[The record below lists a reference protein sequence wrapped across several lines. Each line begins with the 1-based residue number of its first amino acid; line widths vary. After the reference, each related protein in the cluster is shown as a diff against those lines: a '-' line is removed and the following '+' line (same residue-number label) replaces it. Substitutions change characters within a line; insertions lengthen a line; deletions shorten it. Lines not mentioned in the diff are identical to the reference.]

1 MTHWLT
7 EWLPRLVARAPAT
20 IHRKLLAAF
29 LSIVVLLIMVG
40 AVGLQALSGANSR
53 AEEVVTL
60 QRKIA
65 AYRQLQHDTTAQLYS
80 VTSALLVPDAPTLEA
95 TVRQLD
101 QFGYD
106 FDRLQFVAK
115 DEVELL
121 AQLQGE
127 YDQFIQVVSK
137 VVELIRDGR
146 VREGRAL
153 QAAQAG
159 PLADRMERLTNQLV
173 NRAQADMVASIEAN
187 QAANL
192 SSQRTVIGF
201 AVASIALALVLGYAI
216 SLSVIRPVKQ
226 MEARFN
232 EIASGDFSGRIEVPN
247 RDELGKLA
255 ANLNRMNDEL
265 GRLYRQLEAAN
276 LAKSRFLAAASH
288 DLRQPLHA
296 LNLFVAQLRAETD
309 PAERSRV
316 TAQIDAAVTAMND
329 LFNALLDISK
339 LDAGALAPELTTF
352 PVAHLLKQLE
362 TTFAPAAR
370 EKGLRL
376 RFVPTAAWVRSDF
389 ILLQRILLNLVS
401 NAIRYTARGGV
412 LVGCRRRGPQL
423 RIEVWD
429 SGIGI
434 PEDQRENIFREFYQV
449 VDPERS
455 RRGRP
460 GLGLGLAIV
469 DRLCRLLDHRL
480 ELTSTPGRGSR
491 FAVSLPWVAAPQES
505 IEHSIA
511 PKAKSDPVSGKLVV
525 VIDDDALAL
534 DAMRGLLRR
543 WGCFVVGA
551 ESESSALASLAGD
564 DHRPDLIISDY
575 RLADGRT
582 GIEAIQRLRSAL
594 GARIPAFLVTGDIA
608 PERLREAGA
617 NGLHL
622 LHKPVEPMALRAM
635 LNQILKGGG
644 RAADRLQATATHGW
658 STNPQPAADPSP
670 AHPLR

>member
-1 MTHWLT
+1 MTRWLT

-20 IHRKLLAAF
+20 IYQKLLAAF

-40 AVGLQALSGANSR
+40 AVGLQVLSDVNRR
-53 AEEVVTL
+53 AEEAVTL

-80 VTSALLVPDAPTLEA
+80 VTSALLVPDDRALEA
-95 TVRQLD
+95 TVRQLN

-121 AQLQGE
+121 TEVRKE
-127 YDQFIQVVSK
+127 YNQFIHVVGK
-137 VVELIRDGR
+137 VVDLIRDGK
-146 VREGRAL
+146 VREGQAL
-153 QAAQAG
+153 QVAQAG

-173 NRAQADMVASIEAN
+173 NRAEADMVASIEASH
-187 QAANL
+187 AAHL
-192 SSQRTVIGF
+192 ASYWIIICFG
-201 AVASIALALVLGYAI
+201 AGSIALALVLGYAI
-216 SLSVIRPVKQ
+216 SWSVIRPVKQ
-226 MEARFN
+226 METRFN
-232 EIASGDFSGRIEVPN
+232 EMASGDFSQRIEVPN
-247 RDELGKLA
+247 RDELGNLA

-265 GRLYRQLEAAN
+265 GRLYQQLEAAN

-296 LNLFVAQLRAETD
+296 LNLFVAQLRTETD

-339 LDAGALAPELTTF
+339 LDAGVLAPDVTAF
-352 PVAHLLKQLE
+352 PLAHLLQRIE
-362 TTFAPAAR
+362 RTFAPAAR

-376 RFVPTAAWVRSDF
+376 RILPSKAWVSSDS
-389 ILLQRILLNLVS
+389 ILLERILLNLVS
-401 NAIRYTARGGV
+401 NAIRYTDRGGV
-412 LVGCRRRGPQL
+412 LVGCRRRGREV

-434 PEDQRENIFREFYQV
+434 PADQRENIFGEFYQLAAS
-449 VDPERS
+449 ERD
-455 RRGRP
+455 RRG

-480 ELTSTPGRGSR
+480 ELTSTLGKGSR
-491 FAVSLPWVAAPQES
+491 FAVSLPMAAAPRES
-505 IEHSIA
+505 VEHATGPRAI
-511 PKAKSDPVSGKLVV
+511 PDPVSGSLIV

-543 WGCFVVGA
+543 WGCFVVTA
-551 ESESSALASLAGD
+551 ESESAALASLAD
-564 DHRPDLIISDY
+564 DDRRPDLIISDY
-575 RLADGRT
+575 RLADGHT

-594 GARIPAFLVTGDIA
+594 RAPIPAFLITGDIA
-608 PERLREAGA
+608 PERLGEASA

-622 LHKPVEPMALRAM
+622 LHKPVGPMALRAM
-635 LNQILKGGG
+635 LNQMLKGNGK
-644 RAADRLQATATHGW
+644 AAERPQATA
-658 STNPQPAADPSP
+658 P
-670 AHPLR
+670 

>member
-1 MTHWLT
+1 MTRWLT

-20 IHRKLLAAF
+20 INQKLLAAF

-40 AVGLQALSGANSR
+40 AVGLQVLSGVNRR
-53 AEEVVTL
+53 AEEAVTL

-95 TVRQLD
+95 TVRQLN

-121 AQLQGE
+121 AEVRKE
-127 YDQFIQVVSK
+127 YDQFIQVVAK
-137 VVELIRDGR
+137 VVELIRAGK

-159 PLADRMERLTNQLV
+159 PLADRMERITNQLV
-173 NRAQADMVASIEAN
+173 NRAEADMVASIEASH
-187 QAANL
+187 AAHL
-192 SSQRTVIGF
+192 ASQGIILGF
-201 AVASIALALVLGYAI
+201 GVGSIVLALVLGYAI
-216 SLSVIRPVKQ
+216 SWSLIRPVKQ
-226 MEARFN
+226 MEARFD
-232 EIASGDFSGRIEVPN
+232 EMASGDFSRRIEVPN
-247 RDELGKLA
+247 RDEFGNLA
-255 ANLNRMNDEL
+255 ANLNRMNDQL
-265 GRLYRQLEAAN
+265 GRLYQQLEAAN

-296 LNLFVAQLRAETD
+296 LNLFVAQLRTETD

-339 LDAGALAPELTTF
+339 LDAGVLAPEPAAF
-352 PVAHLLKQLE
+352 PVARILQRIE
-362 TTFAPAAR
+362 RTFAPAAQ

-376 RFVPTAAWVRSDF
+376 RMVPSGAWVSSDP
-389 ILLQRILLNLVS
+389 ILLERILLNLVS
-401 NAIRYTARGGV
+401 NAIRYTDRGGV
-412 LVGCRRRGPQL
+412 IVGCRRRGGEL
-423 RIEVWD
+423 RIEVSD

-434 PEDQRENIFREFYQV
+434 PEDQRENIFGEFYQV
-449 VDPERS
+449 AGSERDS
-455 RRGRP
+455 RG

-480 ELTSTPGRGSR
+480 ELTSTFGRGSR
-491 FAVSLPWVAAPQES
+491 FAVSLPRVAAQQEEP

-511 PKAKSDPVSGKLVV
+511 SSAIADPAAGKLVV

-543 WGCFVVGA
+543 WGCLVVTAEAEGA
-551 ESESSALASLAGD
+551 ALASLAD
-564 DHRPDLIISDY
+564 DDQCPDLIISDY
-575 RLADGRT
+575 RLADGHT
-582 GIEAIQRLRSAL
+582 GIDAIQRLRSAFQ
-594 GARIPAFLVTGDIA
+594 APIPAFLVTGDIA
-608 PERLREAGA
+608 PERLSEASA
-617 NGLHL
+617 NGFHL
-622 LHKPVEPMALRAM
+622 LHKPVGPMALRAM
-635 LNQILKGGG
+635 LNQLLRGGSK
-644 RAADRLQATATHGW
+644 AADRPQASAPVVPA
-658 STNPQPAADPSP
+658 TNPQPAADPSP
-670 AHPLR
+670 VYPPR

>member
-1 MTHWLT
+1 MTRWLT

-20 IHRKLLAAF
+20 INQKLLAAF

-40 AVGLQALSGANSR
+40 AVGLQVLSGVNRR
-53 AEEVVTL
+53 AEEAVTL

-95 TVRQLD
+95 TVRQLN

-121 AQLQGE
+121 AEVRKE
-127 YDQFIQVVSK
+127 YDQFIQVVAK
-137 VVELIRDGR
+137 VVELIREGK
-146 VREGRAL
+146 VGEGRAL

-173 NRAQADMVASIEAN
+173 NRAEADMVASIEAS
-187 QAANL
+187 QAAHL
-192 SSQRTVIGF
+192 TSQWIIICVG
-201 AVASIALALVLGYAI
+201 VGSIALALVLGYAI
-216 SLSVIRPVKQ
+216 SWSVIRPVKQ
-226 MEARFN
+226 MEARFD
-232 EIASGDFSGRIEVPN
+232 EMASGDFSGRIEVPN
-247 RDELGKLA
+247 RDELGNLA
-255 ANLNRMNDEL
+255 GNLNRMNDEL

-296 LNLFVAQLRAETD
+296 LNLFVAQLRTETD
-309 PAERSRV
+309 QAERNRV

-329 LFNALLDISK
+329 LFSALLDISK
-339 LDAGALAPELTTF
+339 LDAGALAPDVTDF
-352 PVAHLLKQLE
+352 PLASVLQRIE
-362 TTFAPAAR
+362 RTFAPAAL

-376 RFVPTAAWVRSDF
+376 RMMLSDAWVSSDL
-389 ILLQRILLNLVS
+389 ILLERILMNLVS

-412 LVGCRRRGPQL
+412 IVGCRRRGRQV

-434 PEDQRENIFREFYQV
+434 PEDQRENIFGEFYQV
-449 VDPERS
+449 AAP
-455 RRGRP
+455 GRP
-460 GLGLGLAIV
+460 NREGLGLGLAIV

-480 ELTSTPGRGSR
+480 ELASTLGRGSR
-491 FAVSLPWVAAPQES
+491 FAVSLPMVAAPQEPV
-505 IEHSIA
+505 EHAITSVA
-511 PKAKSDPVSGKLVV
+511 MADPVSGKLIV
-525 VIDDDALAL
+525 VIDDDALVL

-543 WGCFVVGA
+543 WGCLVVTA
-551 ESESSALASLAGD
+551 ESESAAQASLAGD
-564 DHRPDLIISDY
+564 DRRPDLIISDY
-575 RLADGRT
+575 GLADGHT
-582 GIEAIQRLRSAL
+582 GIEAIQRLRSAFR
-594 GARIPAFLVTGDIA
+594 APIPAFLVTGDIA
-608 PERLREAGA
+608 PERLRQASA
-617 NGLHL
+617 NGFHL
-622 LHKPVEPMALRAM
+622 LHKPVGPMALRAM
-635 LNQILKGGG
+635 LNQILRAGGK
-644 RAADRLQATATHGW
+644 AADSLQATAPYG
-658 STNPQPAADPSP
+658 SATNPQRAANPSL

>member
-29 LSIVVLLIMVG
+29 LSIVLLLITVG
-40 AVGLQALSGANSR
+40 AVGLQALSGANRR

-137 VVELIRDGR
+137 VVDLIRDGR
-146 VREGRAL
+146 VRDGRAL

-159 PLADRMERLTNQLV
+159 PLAERMERLTNQLV

-187 QAANL
+187 QAAHL
-192 SSQRTVIGF
+192 GSQRTVLGF
-201 AVASIALALVLGYAI
+201 AIASIALALVLGYAI

-232 EIASGDFSGRIEVPN
+232 EIASGDFSRRIEVPN

-265 GRLYRQLEAAN
+265 GRLYQQLEAAN

-296 LNLFVAQLRAETD
+296 LNLFVAQLRTETD

-339 LDAGALAPELTTF
+339 LDAGALAPELTIF
-352 PVAHLLKQLE
+352 PVARVLQRIE
-362 TTFAPAAR
+362 RTFAPAAR

-376 RFVPTAAWVRSDF
+376 RMVQSDAWVRSDL
-389 ILLQRILLNLVS
+389 ILLERILLNLVS
-401 NAIRYTARGGV
+401 NAIRYTDRGGV
-412 LVGCRRRGPQL
+412 VVGCRRRGGQL

-434 PEDQRENIFREFYQV
+434 PEDQRENIFGEFYQLAAS
-449 VDPERS
+449 ERGG
-455 RRGRP
+455 RG

-480 ELTSTPGRGSR
+480 ELTSTLGRGSR
-491 FAVSLPWVAAPQES
+491 FVVSLPMAAAPQEP

-511 PKAKSDPVSGKLVV
+511 SKATADPASGKLIV

-534 DAMRGLLRR
+534 DAMRGLLGR
-543 WGCFVVGA
+543 WGCLVVTA
-551 ESESSALASLAGD
+551 ESESAALASLAGD
-564 DHRPDLIISDY
+564 DDRPDLIISDY
-575 RLADGRT
+575 RLADGHT
-582 GIEAIQRLRSAL
+582 GIEAIQRLRSAFR
-594 GARIPAFLVTGDIA
+594 APIPAFLITGDIA
-608 PERLREAGA
+608 PERLREASA
-617 NGLHL
+617 NGFHL

-644 RAADRLQATATHGW
+644 KAPDRLQAIAPSG
-658 STNPQPAADPSP
+658 SATNPQPAANPSP
-670 AHPLR
+670 AHPPR